1 MHGRL
6 HLSWQTY
13 RPHTYAYGAAH
24 TTGIQPHTHTCGAQ
38 DLVQHWA
45 TKFDWRKQEAHLN
58 RFPQFKLPVN
68 GIDLHFVHLRS
79 ADPDAVPLV
88 LSHGWPGSFFGA
100 RRWFLTG
107 CDVLA
112 RRSCSTAHGGAA
124 PQLPCHGHGCRP
136 LGRSTCMRT
145 LLVPGVNLPA
155 MPPAARSAWHSM
167 APALL

>member
-1 MHGRL
+1 MCAAGCYALSIYLTPACPSKHGKLCLVWHLRL
-6 HLSWQTY
+6 VPTELTDIQAL
-13 RPHTYAYGAAH
+13 HTRVWCCIRQAYSL
-24 TTGIQPHTHTCGAQ
+24 THTRAVAQ

-100 RRWFLTG
+100 RRLLLNRMWCFGLR
-107 CDVLA
+107 L
-112 RRSCSTAHGGAA
+112 CSTA
-124 PQLPCHGHGCRP
+124 PLP
-136 LGRSTCMRT
+136 
-145 LLVPGVNLPA
+145 
-155 MPPAARSAWHSM
+155 
-167 APALL
+167 